1 MSLADELGAQKQAA
15 AAKFPAARQATMEA
29 ATAQL
34 RASGIEETARKVGE
48 RVPDVSLIGAQNQ
61 PVRLLDLVGSGPI
74 IVVFYRGGWCPYCNL
89 TLRAYQKLLPR
100 IKALGA
106 NLVAISPELPDRS
119 LSTIEKNALEF
130 QVLSDPEL
138 RAAAA
143 FGLAFELP
151 PDLQQ
156 IYLAAGNDL
165 RTINGS
171 GQWSLPV
178 PATYVLNTDGTILYS
193 HVDADYRNRAEPLDA
208 LAALQRAS

>member
-1 MSLADELGAQKQAA
+1 
-15 AAKFPAARQATMEA
+15 MEA

-34 RASGIEETARKVGE
+34 RASGIEGTARKVGE
-48 RVPDVSLIGAQNQ
+48 LIPDLTLMGAQNQ
-61 PVRLLDLVGSGPI
+61 SVRLLDSLSAGPL
-74 IVVFYRGGWCPYCNL
+74 IVIFYRGGWCPYCNL

-100 IKALGA
+100 IKAIGA
-106 NLVAISPELPDRS
+106 NLVAISPEVPDRS
-119 LSTIEKNALEF
+119 LSTIEKNDLEF

-171 GQWSLPV
+171 GQWSLPI
-178 PATYVLNTDGTILYS
+178 PATYVLDTDGTILYS

-208 LAALQRAS
+208 LAAIQRAS